1 MSSDTLLARNRQRRG
16 CVERLVLAC
25 RVAQDHQRSGS
36 VRGTLLLPVGLFFF
50 IGSLWCSPLWA
61 EDSALVA
68 QFHPYTQ
75 GPPRIPGLDP
85 GVTVSRANVQLAKD
99 VLPAE
104 VFQLV
109 EAGDVDLLIQETTD
123 LPPRASYIDATMQH
137 AQGVSL
143 NGGSALTNYIAGAPF
158 PLLEPADPQAGEKL
172 AWNLRFR
179 DMGESF
185 ELRAHPQ
192 QVNPSGG
199 VEHSNRGRMRSRF
212 GMYRP
217 NPADNDLQWQARG
230 IYLKNSFE
238 LLAPSDQE
246 GNINLRTFYQ
256 DDNRATEQWR
266 YSPSN
271 RRTRKDHVNFVSPIG
286 GYYEMLQEEQPPFF
300 FQGYIHEYT
309 WEFRGA
315 RVMLVPGFLKTTE
328 LHFGGKNN
336 WYPQVPWEL
345 RRVLVLDCT
354 PRNSH
359 PFGKRV
365 FFLDQQTYTP
375 LLILTYNPE
384 GAFIRLGIMAH
395 THPSAHPG
403 SNGVALP
410 VMVGGAWINYA
421 KNRATLLSAGDSMTY
436 NIPFPA
442 QRFELME
449 ILRKGK

>member
-1 MSSDTLLARNRQRRG
+1 MNRLQLDCPTAQEQPRRVSVLGSLL
-16 CVERLVLAC
+16 
-25 RVAQDHQRSGS
+25 RVGM
-36 VRGTLLLPVGLFFF
+36 GFF
-50 IGSLWCSPLWA
+50 IGSLWSFPLRA

-68 QFHPYTQ
+68 QFRPYTQ
-75 GPPRIPGLDP
+75 GAPHLPGLTP
-85 GVTVSRANVQLAKD
+85 GVTVARANAQLAKD
-99 VLPAE
+99 ALPAE
-104 VFQLV
+104 VLQLV
-109 EAGDVDLLIQETTD
+109 EAGDVELPIQETTD
-123 LPPRASYIDATMQH
+123 LPPRTSYLDATRQH

-143 NGGSALTNYIAGAPF
+143 NGDKALTNYIAGAPF
-158 PLLEPADPQAGEKL
+158 PVLDPADPHAGEKL

-192 QVNPSGG
+192 QINTSGG
-199 VEHSNRGRMRSRF
+199 VEHSNRGRMRVRF

-217 NPADNDLQWQARG
+217 NAADNDPQWQARG
-230 IYLKNSFE
+230 VYLKNSFE

-246 GNINLRTFYQ
+246 GNMNLRTFYQ
-256 DDNRATEQWR
+256 DDNQATEQWR
-266 YSPSN
+266 YSPAN
-271 RRTRKDHVNFVSPIG
+271 RRTRKDHVNFLAPIG

-328 LHFGGKNN
+328 LHFGGKYN
-336 WYPQVPWEL
+336 WYPQMPWEL
-345 RRVLVLDCT
+345 RHVLILECT

-375 LLILTYNPE
+375 LMVLTYTPM
-384 GAFIRLGIMAH
+384 GDFARLSLTAH
-395 THPSAHPG
+395 AHPQFHPG
-403 SNGVALP
+403 SNGVPLP
-410 VMVGGAWINYA
+410 LLVAAVWINYG
-421 KNRATLLSAGDSMTY
+421 KERATIFRVGDSMTY
-436 NIPFPA
+436 NVALPA